1 MVDIMH
7 TSERVF
13 MNQIVSVI
21 NKQFTKL
28 ELIVDDKLV
37 EIEEI

>member
-1 MVDIMH
+1 MH

-13 MNQIVSVI
+13 MNQIVNVI

>member
-13 MNQIVSVI
+13 INQIVSVI

-28 ELIVDDKLV
+28 ELIVDNKLV

>member
-13 MNQIVSVI
+13 MNQIVNVI
-21 NKQFTKL
+21 NKQFAKL

>member
-1 MVDIMH
+1 MH

-28 ELIVDDKLV
+28 ELIVDNKLV

>member
-1 MVDIMH
+1 MH

-13 MNQIVSVI
+13 MNQIVSTI